1 MTSHIHESSF
11 PVSSNAMPGAALNI
25 LVLEKV
31 MPYPPAITGDAVYSR
46 GIIEALSLR
55 ANVTVLCADSG
66 AAVPGNS
73 RVDWHVVGPQRKGRK
88 GSVLSRWP
96 LLAWKGAK
104 PDYHKRLDA
113 LLLRRWDAIVVDN
126 LGTVH
131 AMPKLEAY
139 RRLHPN
145 CTLVHFSHEHE
156 YAARSK
162 KYGAYAMSIVGR
174 LATRLDLAKVWQS
187 ETRLLRNCDMVTVL
201 NEEDERRYR
210 EVAPHQRYLMLTPGY
225 DGKISPARIISAHTP
240 RRVLLLGGRR
250 SEQKQQVL
258 LDWLKAGHA
267 ILTEAGIETQVVGD
281 MPDSLRRKLETDYPS
296 LDIRGFVED
305 PSDLVLNARA
315 GLIVDTLGGGFKLR
329 LLSHVFER
337 LPIIGLAEAIEGLPT
352 SAGKGYCAAADH
364 VALAHLLVESIDD
377 FDKLNSIMNTAFADC
392 AGRFSWD
399 SRATALIAALG
410 GGARTALNVS
420 SQVRSTL

>member
-1 MTSHIHESSF
+1 
-11 PVSSNAMPGAALNI
+11 
-25 LVLEKV
+25 
-31 MPYPPAITGDAVYSR
+31 MPYPPAIAGDAVYSR

-66 AAVPGNS
+66 AVLPADS
-73 RVDWHVVGPQRKGRK
+73 RIEWHVTGPQRKGRK

-96 LLAWKGAK
+96 LLAWKGAQ
-104 PDYHKRLDA
+104 PDYHKRLDV
-113 LLLRRWDAIVVDN
+113 LLARKWDAIIVDN

-139 RRLHPN
+139 RRLHPA
-145 CTLVHFSHEHE
+145 CVLVHFSHEHE
-156 YAARSK
+156 YATRSK
-162 KYGAYAMSIVGR
+162 KYGAYPLSIVGR
-174 LATRLDLAKVWQS
+174 LATWLDLAKIWQS
-187 ETRLLRNCDMVTVL
+187 ETRLLRNCNLVTVL

-210 EVAPHQRYLMLTPGY
+210 EVAPEQRYLMQTPGY
-225 DGKISPARIISAHTP
+225 DGRISPSRIISAKTP

-258 LDWLKAGHA
+258 LDWLRASHA
-267 ILTEAGIETQVVGD
+267 ILARAGIETQVVGD
-281 MPDSLRRKLETDYPS
+281 MPDSLRRQLATDYPT
-296 LDIRGFVED
+296 LDVRGFVDD
-305 PSDLVLNARA
+305 PSDLVLAARA

-352 SAGKGYCAAADH
+352 AAGKGYLAAADH
-364 VALAHLLVESIDD
+364 TALAHLLVDTIDD
-377 FDKLNSIMNTAFADC
+377 FDRLNDIMNTAFADC
-392 AGRFSWD
+392 SGRFSWD

-410 GGARTALNVS
+410 GGGAASPQT
-420 SQVRSTL
+420 RSTP